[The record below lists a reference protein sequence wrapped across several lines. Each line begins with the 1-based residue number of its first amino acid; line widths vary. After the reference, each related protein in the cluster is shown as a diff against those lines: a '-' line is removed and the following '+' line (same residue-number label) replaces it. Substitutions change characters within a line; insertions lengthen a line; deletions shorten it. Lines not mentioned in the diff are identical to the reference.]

1 MDFNIKQ
8 KYNMYIAVRKF
19 GIQQVMAENEDAFD
33 KTIQFYRFQP
43 LKCILKTF
51 NSDMTAN

>member
-8 KYNMYIAVRKF
+8 KYMYIAVWKF
-19 GIQQVMAENEDAFD
+19 EIQQVTAENEDAFD

-43 LKCILKTF
+43 FQSILKTF